1 MKLVKSL
8 LLGSVAGLA
17 AVAGAQA
24 ADLPDRRAAPV
35 AVDYVRVCS
44 TYGAGF
50 FYIPGSSD
58 TCLRIGG
65 RVRFDARY
73 VEPFDRTD
81 DAIELFARG
90 RIQVDARTATAYG
103 LLRTFVRFEM
113 SQLGADAVG
122 PNLAQG
128 FIQFGGL
135 TAGKVTSFFSN
146 ADLPTQH
153 FGTLRFDDAPDVTLL
168 GYTFQFGGGISAT
181 LAIEEGQFRRNNN
194 FLTAGG
200 GLTGGLVFEDP
211 ATGAFL
217 FQSPYGVVYGGQTV
231 PDIVANIRSAGTWGS
246 IQLSGAVHQIRDVG
260 IPGGRVNAA
269 VVDPVTGLP
278 VALPAFADTE
288 YGWAVGLSG
297 HLAMPWLG
305 QGDAIWAFGTYSSGA
320 ASYSGFAGDI
330 GFGRFAGGGLGSN
343 DNTGV
348 VDALVSPFTGDLEKT
363 DIWNIAAG
371 FTHYW
376 TPQFRTNVFG
386 SYARVEYG
394 GIASFVSPITFTTT
408 AGDIVTLAGATT
420 GFADFNEWR
429 IGANTIWSPVSGL
442 NLGVEVIYAE
452 ADYKGRVVE
461 NRGSALA
468 RNLRLAGDVGAI
480 EGRIRVQRDF

>member
-8 LLGSVAGLA
+8 LLGSAAGLA

-24 ADLPDRRAAPV
+24 ADLPERRAEPV

-65 RVRFDARY
+65 RVRADALY
-73 VEPFDRTD
+73 FEPFTRAD
-81 DAIELFARG
+81 DAVQLFARG
-90 RIQVDARTATAYG
+90 RIQVDVRTATAYG

-113 SQLGADAVG
+113 SRTGADDTSS
-122 PNLAQG
+122 NLAQG

-135 TAGKVTSFFSN
+135 TAGRVTSFFSN

-153 FGTLRFDDAPDVTLL
+153 FGTLRFDDAPDINLFA
-168 GYTFQFGGGISAT
+168 YTFQFGGGVSAT
-181 LAIEEGQFRRNNN
+181 LAVEEGQARRNNG
-194 FLTAGG
+194 FVVAGG
-200 GLTGGLVFEDP
+200 GIAGGTVFEDP
-211 ATGAFL
+211 VTGAFL
-217 FQSPYGVVYGGQTV
+217 FQQPFGLVYGGQTV

-246 IQLSGAVHQIRDVG
+246 VQLSGAVHQIRDVG
-260 IPGGRVNAA
+260 VPGGRVSA
-269 VVDPVTGLP
+269 VINPVTGLP
-278 VALPAFADTE
+278 VLLPAFADTE

-305 QGDAIWAFGTYSSGA
+305 QGDAIWAFGGYSSGA

-330 GFGRFAGGGLGSN
+330 RFGGTTGEVLNA
-343 DNTGV
+343 GV
-348 VDALVSPFTGDLEKT
+348 VDATVSPFTGDLNKT

-376 TPQFRTNVFG
+376 TPQFRSNIFG
-386 SYARVEYG
+386 SFARVEFG
-394 GIASFVSPITFTTT
+394 GRASFVSPFTFTNA
-408 AGDIVTLAGATT
+408 AGDPVTLAGANT
-420 GFADFNEWR
+420 GFADFSEWR

-452 ADYKGRVVE
+452 ADFKGRVARL
-461 NRGSALA
+461 RGSAIEQQLS
-468 RNLRLAGDVGAI
+468 LAGDVGAI

>member
-8 LLGSVAGLA
+8 LLGSAAGLA

-24 ADLPDRRAAPV
+24 ADLPDRKAAPV

-65 RVRFDARY
+65 RVRADVLY
-73 VEPFDRTD
+73 VEPFTRADNT
-81 DAIELFARG
+81 IELFARG
-90 RIQVDARTATAYG
+90 RIQVDARTATSYG

-113 SQLGADAVG
+113 SRTGAAG
-122 PNLAQG
+122 TSANLAQA

-135 TAGKVTSFFSN
+135 TAGRVTSFFSN

-153 FGTLRFDDAPDVTLL
+153 LGTLRFDDSPDINLFA
-168 GYTFQFGGGISAT
+168 YTFQFGGGFSATISA
-181 LAIEEGQFRRNNN
+181 EEGQARRNDA
-194 FLTAGG
+194 FLSAAS
-200 GLTGGLVFEDP
+200 GLPSGQVLLGTG
-211 ATGAFL
+211 GAFL
-217 FQSPYGVVYGGQTV
+217 FQNPYQLIYGGQTV
-231 PDIVANIRSAGTWGS
+231 PDIVGNIRSAGTWGS

-260 IPGGRVNAA
+260 VTPARVNAA
-269 VVDPVTGLP
+269 LGRML
-278 VALPAFADTE
+278 LPAFADTE

-297 HLAMPWLG
+297 HINLPALG
-305 QGDAIWAFGTYSSGA
+305 QGDAIWVSGAYSSGA
-320 ASYSGFAGDI
+320 ASYSGFGGDI
-330 GFGRFAGGGLGSN
+330 RFGTLNA
-343 DNTGV
+343 GV
-348 VDALVSPFTGDLEKT
+348 VDAVVSPVTGDLDKT

-376 TPQFRTNVFG
+376 TPQFRSSIFG
-386 SYARVEYG
+386 SFARVEFG
-394 GIASFVSPITFTTT
+394 GHSSLVSPFRYTLDNGTT
-408 AGDIVTLAGATT
+408 ILAGANV

-429 IGANTIWSPVSGL
+429 IGANAFWTPVSGL

-452 ADYKGRVVE
+452 ADYKGRVIESV
-461 NRGSALA
+461 GSRLA
-468 RNLRLAGDVGAI
+468 RSLRLAGDVGAI
-480 EGRIRVQRDF
+480 EGRLRIQRDF